1 MGREMT
7 SSFGIPDSAPG
18 QRTEHE
24 LTVQPPDGG
33 SWCGRVDGRGH
44 MVLLSTRWEKW
55 RQVQGR
61 PSPPDPPQGHGARFS
76 HWGFY

>member
-18 QRTEHE
+18 QGMEHE
-24 LTVQPPDGG
+24 LSRQPPDGG
-33 SWCGRVDGRGH
+33 SWCGRVDNRGL
-44 MVLLSTRWEKW
+44 LLSTQREKW

-61 PSPPDPPQGHGARFS
+61 PSPPDPPRGCGARFS